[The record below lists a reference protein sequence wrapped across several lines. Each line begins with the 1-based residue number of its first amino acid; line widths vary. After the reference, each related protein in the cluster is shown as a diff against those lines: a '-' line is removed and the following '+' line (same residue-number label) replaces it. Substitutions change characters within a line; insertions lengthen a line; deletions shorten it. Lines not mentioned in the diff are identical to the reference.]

1 MESIIVYKNAATNE
15 TEFGIYTNISYQAA
29 AAEVGKDNILFYIP
43 LVVSGR
49 NYQERRA
56 DLQEKAIQFCSQ
68 VYGYSWQGT
77 CFSYGEL
84 STIQTFFEKNG
95 RRYGLIKE
103 FEENGIC

>member
-29 AAEVGKDNILFYIP
+29 AAEVGTDNILFYIP

-56 DLQEKAIQFCSQ
+56 DLQEKAIQYS
-68 VYGYSWQGT
+68 YSWQET